1 MQDSYLARYNLTKFL
16 FPAAILLCF
25 IIAYWTSYQKM
36 SIRWSGGDNNY
47 CYLVVPL
54 FLYLCWDMRGADKG
68 KKVRRREGEK
78 VRGSSNAASG
88 GFRFEE
94 FSWSIWGLI
103 PIFFSILLILV
114 GELGSVETL
123 LYIGYLGM

>member
-1 MQDSYLARYNLTKFL
+1 MQDAYSARYNLTKFL

-54 FLYLCWDMRGADKG
+54 FLYLCWDRRNKSSADGRRKMDEAG
-68 KKVRRREGEK
+68 PAVVRYSRTMARQ
-78 VRGSSNAASG
+78 A
-88 GFRFEE
+88 
-94 FSWSIWGLI
+94 
-103 PIFFSILLILV
+103 
-114 GELGSVETL
+114 
-123 LYIGYLGM
+123 